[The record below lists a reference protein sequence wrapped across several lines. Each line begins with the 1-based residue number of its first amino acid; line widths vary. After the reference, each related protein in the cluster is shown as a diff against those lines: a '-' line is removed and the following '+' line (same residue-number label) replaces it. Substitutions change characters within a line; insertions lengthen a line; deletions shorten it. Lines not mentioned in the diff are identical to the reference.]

1 MLDINA
7 SYHCMQFQ
15 GKQMNQTW
23 ENDKKPSFGPDFGPF
38 GPNAGCYIFFSSKIW
53 LRQSLD
59 VMVSYQHVQYQK
71 KLMIQSWENLVTD
84 GQNDRQPDRLTD
96 IRTIVVS

>member
-1 MLDINA
+1 
-7 SYHCMQFQ
+7 MQAIIVCNF
-15 GKQMNQTW
+15 K
-23 ENDKKPSFGPDFGPF
+23 ENKWTKSEKMTKNLVLGLILAHLF

-71 KLMIQSWENLVTD
+71 KITIQSWENLVTD

-96 IRTIVVS
+96 SRVIVVS

>member
-1 MLDINA
+1 MTKNLVLGLILA
-7 SYHCMQFQ
+7 HLA
-15 GKQMNQTW
+15 QMPAAT
-23 ENDKKPSFGPDFGPF
+23 F
-38 GPNAGCYIFFSSKIW
+38 FFSSKIW

-96 IRTIVVS
+96 SRTIVIS